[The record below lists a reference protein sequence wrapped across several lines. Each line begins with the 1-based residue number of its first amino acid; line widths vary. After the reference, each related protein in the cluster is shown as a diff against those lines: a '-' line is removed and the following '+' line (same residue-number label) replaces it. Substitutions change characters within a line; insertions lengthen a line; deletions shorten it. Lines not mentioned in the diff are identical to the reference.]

1 MVSGWN
7 KAEGEFK
14 LFKEI
19 EMRETTASR
28 GSGGE
33 AEDSDDNF
41 EDEDEWAIFFV
52 EIYFEKF
59 YLIVNFSLIG
69 LILKHCSH
77 NLLFVGNFFCYGVLN

>member
-7 KAEGEFK
+7 KAEGQFK

-19 EMRETTASR
+19 EMRESNPASR

-41 EDEDEWAIFFV
+41 EDEDE
-52 EIYFEKF
+52 
-59 YLIVNFSLIG
+59 
-69 LILKHCSH
+69 
-77 NLLFVGNFFCYGVLN
+77 

>member
-19 EMRETTASR
+19 EMRESNTAGR

-41 EDEDEWAIFFV
+41 EDDDDE
-52 EIYFEKF
+52 
-59 YLIVNFSLIG
+59 
-69 LILKHCSH
+69 
-77 NLLFVGNFFCYGVLN
+77 

>member
-41 EDEDEWAIFFV
+41 EDEDE
-52 EIYFEKF
+52 
-59 YLIVNFSLIG
+59 
-69 LILKHCSH
+69 
-77 NLLFVGNFFCYGVLN
+77 